1 MSNKIKQ
8 VKIGVDIAPKAIKVK
23 LTKVENS
30 MGKPHPNNL
39 ESGYTIEGNELKKL
53 AVGES
58 YSVKN
63 DTNFFIS
70 STVTEVLGDGVFKTR
85 NSTYKIDYLK

>member
-1 MSNKIKQ
+1 MNNKINQ
-8 VKIGVDIAPKAIKVK
+8 VKIGVDITPNVSKVR

-30 MGKPHPNNL
+30 MGKPHPNNI
-39 ESGYTIEGNELKKL
+39 EGGYTIEGNETKKL
-53 AVGES
+53 VVGES
-58 YSVKN
+58 YGVKN

-70 STVTEVLGDGVFKTR
+70 STVTEILDNGVFKTR